1 MMMKK
6 NACPECNTPAYDDTS
21 FFCYKCGAQLSADIP
36 EKRPD
41 LNFRMKNSKNTSK
54 ISRDDPPIS
63 RWPRQ
68 NNLIKPIEICSRCG
82 NPVIDKTM
90 IFCPKCTAYVRDVPK
105 GEEMS
110 VIKYPVPESLL
121 KKPVI
126 TDEIYH
132 HPEYTAIKKQEPM
145 PQGTGNPINPKA
157 SGWKL
162 MRILAAL
169 AILLSMLILMVVLM
183 FTFWVSLY

>member
-1 MMMKK
+1 MKK

-90 IFCPKCTAYVRDVPK
+90 IFCPKCTAYVRDVPN

-132 HPEYTAIKKQEPM
+132 HPEYTAIKKQEPI
-145 PQGTGNPINPKA
+145 PQGTGNLINPKA